1 MDHLDFLDL
10 CADGDFL
17 SRGPRQDFRKEL
29 RGFRDLL
36 WDNAWAGFGVYRKSM
51 ETIVHIVVDDA
62 VGGGVASFDAALR
75 HIDRLGSHLSS
86 IDAKAGSTYL
96 RTFRWGMTGFQV
108 FKNMD
113 THGKPSADLPDHAP
127 LLESIKAEWITIA
140 GIQMKSIVTCFE
152 WLHGA
157 LGQLDGKTETRAPVR
172 HYAPRAT
179 QVVSPEREPSPS
191 PSPSPTRIESKPLGV
206 QTTASYDEGGTART
220 SLVTRA
226 EPSRVS
232 SNYVAPAPY
241 QAPPPLKTVVMDKP
255 LQDLVKMVLV
265 ELQDRYRASLRPRF
279 YQQCTRAAFCKIPG
293 CNYWHSDEDRVLV
306 GVTRAIM
313 MRGVWKTTYCKYGA
327 ECPYIQACNHLHD
340 HDGREIDQMKSLAHR
355 LVERILEKATGEV
368 EVHFVNG
375 KKVKVLT

>member
-17 SRGPRQDFRKEL
+17 SRGPRQDFRREL

-36 WDNAWAGFGVYRKSM
+36 WDNAWGGFGVYRKSM
-51 ETIVHIVVDDA
+51 ETIVHIVVNDA

-75 HIDRLGSHLSS
+75 HLDRLGSHLSS

-96 RTFRWGMTGFQV
+96 RTLRWGMTGFQV

-113 THGKPSADLPDHAP
+113 THGRPSADLPDHAP

-140 GIQMKSIVTCFE
+140 GVQMKSIVTCFE

-157 LGQLDGKTETRAPVR
+157 LGRLDGKSETTRAPVR
-172 HYAPRAT
+172 HHAPRAT
-179 QVVSPEREPSPS
+179 PLASPEREPSPS
-191 PSPSPTRIESKPLGV
+191 PTRVDPKPLGV
-206 QTTASYDEGGTART
+206 RTTLYDDGDSART
-220 SLVTRA
+220 AVATRA

-232 SNYVAPAPY
+232 SSYVAPVPY
-241 QAPPPLKTVVMDKP
+241 QAPPPLQMASMDKP
-255 LQDLVKMVLV
+255 LQDLVKMVLL
-265 ELQDRYRASLRPRF
+265 ELQDRYRAQLRPRF

-293 CNYWHSDEDRVLV
+293 CNYWHTDEDRILV

-313 MRGVWKTTYCKYGA
+313 MRGLWKTTYCKYGS
-327 ECPYIQACNHLHD
+327 ECPYLQGGCNHLHD
-340 HDGREIDQMKSLAHR
+340 HDGREIDQMKSMANR
-355 LVERILEKATGEV
+355 LVDRVLEKATGEV